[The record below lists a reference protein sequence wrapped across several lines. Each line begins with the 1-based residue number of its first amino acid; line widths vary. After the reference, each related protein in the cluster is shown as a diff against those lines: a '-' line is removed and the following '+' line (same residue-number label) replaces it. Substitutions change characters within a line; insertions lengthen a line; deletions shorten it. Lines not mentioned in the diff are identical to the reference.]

1 MGLKTTN
8 YVSKETGL
16 PLDEAY
22 AVLTN
27 LIVESNNSARA
38 IFAVQSSRENAQT
51 YRALDKVEVRFMWDR
66 KSNPAEMAYEAA
78 KKQVFLETEYNENGT
93 VKERKVKEYGVL
105 YGWEDD
111 YV

>member
-1 MGLKTTN
+1 MGLKATN
-8 YVSKETGL
+8 YVSKSTGL
-16 PLDEAY
+16 VLPDAY

-66 KSNPAEMAYEAA
+66 KSNPVVMAYEAA
-78 KKQVFLETEYNENGT
+78 KVQVELETEYNPNGT
-93 VKERKVKEYGVL
+93 VKERKVKEYGTL

-111 YV
+111 IV